1 MSQEI
6 QTTYGVKQ
14 SEVSKKSNNTD
25 DLDWIVGSKI
35 SNYTPNC
42 NNKKMISDIV
52 NSVIYGPKERKNRKR
67 MCRVRN
73 ALIRLSL
80 SLEIIQKNY
89 YRGKIE
95 LKVTQI

>member
-42 NNKKMISDIV
+42 NNKNDIRHCE
-52 NSVIYGPKERKNRKR
+52 STG
-67 MCRVRN
+67 
-73 ALIRLSL
+73 
-80 SLEIIQKNY
+80 QKNKKKECVEY
-89 YRGKIE
+89 EMPLFVYPFR
-95 LKVTQI
+95 LK